1 MTRLAV
7 FMQDVD
13 VKYIDPTYLIRVR
26 QPIWTA
32 AAPVALHAGAT
43 CGWSCMRQSGAIEIS
58 CCCQSES
65 FHMRAG
71 AAGCAHKLYGPH
83 LLQGGALVPAASHAT
98 AVCCPLLTPPHV
110 DSTRPGRGARR
121 VCGLHRVHGRPA
133 EHALCVPAHP
143 RHHPGALA
151 SALLSLAACSV
162 AGCSSPLCAVWHA
175 EKPRISRATRLTGQL
190 VGAVLK
196 ALCRVIALQRC
207 LPHPK

>member
-1 MTRLAV
+1 MQGPPAV
-7 FMQDVD
+7 GHVCDNLVPL
-13 VKYIDPTYLIRVR
+13 KY
-26 QPIWTA
+26 
-32 AAPVALHAGAT
+32 HAG
-43 CGWSCMRQSGAIEIS
+43 I
-58 CCCQSES
+58 QSES

-110 DSTRPGRGARR
+110 DSTRSFCALHACCQTQASLPTAWRRAAGARSGRGARR